1 MRIQHWLYTL
11 PLRLR
16 SLFRRSQLD
25 QELTE
30 ELSYHLDQKTNQFIA
45 AGMSADEARHAALRA
60 MGGLEQRKEQC
71 RDTRKINWLQ
81 DFLQDFRYAARTLR
95 KSPGFTAIAILTLA
109 LGIGANSA
117 IFSVVD
123 AILLR
128 PLPYPEPDRLVR
140 IWESS
145 LRLDTPR
152 NVVNPFNFLDW
163 RDRSQSF
170 ESMAAIS
177 DATTNLSSHGQPVAV
192 PGMQVSTDFFSILRV
207 APFLGRTFTPADGVP
222 GQDHSIILSYDLWHR
237 QFGDDRSIIGQKID
251 VDGVPCEVIGVMPKS
266 FSFPKM
272 KPEVWTPMAINRSD
286 DWKSGRYL
294 TVVARLKPGVSVA
307 QAQQD
312 MLRVAEFTAQA
323 RPDFNKS
330 WSANVVPMLED
341 ATQFVRRPLWVLLS
355 AVGFLLLI
363 ACANVANLLLMRGTG
378 RLRELAVRSAL
389 GAARSRI
396 IRQLF
401 AESLLLSLAGMFVG
415 LFFAYFGLSAL
426 LALIPQSNPL
436 PRAEPISIDARV
448 LLFAFFATLLTAVL
462 FGLVPAFRLSFVD
475 LQNALKQGSLR
486 SGVGGHQT
494 LRRIFVVAEVA
505 LALLLSVGA
514 GLMLRS
520 LARLTSTDPGFSTDH
535 LLTMHIW
542 TSPVRYEDNLKRSQH
557 FDRILTEIR
566 STPGVQA
573 AGSTHFLPLMDRTS
587 GSCFSPADQPP
598 PTPAESPTA
607 QFLIISSGYFQTMST
622 AILAG
627 RDFEPRDNF
636 NSSPVAIVNHAFVE
650 KYFPGQSILG
660 KQFNVCWTLKKPAE
674 IVGIVADARQAELQ
688 DSPAPTIF
696 LSNSQ
701 APMYFATL
709 VVRATGD
716 PLQIVRDVEAAVHR
730 VDPDQAVSDVQTMDA
745 VFSNSVSSPRFQ
757 AVLLLVFAA
766 LAIAL
771 AMIGVYGVIS
781 YSVSQRINEI
791 GIRVALGARSYDVFR
806 LILRE
811 ALALSAVALV
821 IGLLASLALG
831 RVLQSLLFEV
841 TPTDPATLASV
852 AALVLLV
859 SIAAAAIP
867 ARRATHIDP
876 LTALR
881 YE

>member
-1 MRIQHWLYTL
+1 MRIEHWFYTL

-25 QELTE
+25 RELSE
-30 ELSYHLDQKTNQFIA
+30 ELSYHLDQKTSQFIA
-45 AGMSADEARHAALRA
+45 AGMPAGEARRAALRS
-60 MGGLEQRKEQC
+60 MGGLEQRKEEC
-71 RDTRKINWLQ
+71 RDTRKVNWIQ
-81 DFLQDFRYAARTLR
+81 DFFQDFRYAARTLR
-95 KSPGFTAIAILTLA
+95 KTPAFTAVAILTLA

-128 PLPYPEPDRLVR
+128 PLPYPEPGRLVR

-145 LRLDTPR
+145 VKDDSSR

-170 ESMAAIS
+170 DSIAAIN
-177 DATTNLSSHGQPVAV
+177 TLMTNLSFNGQPFALQ
-192 PGMQVSTDFFSILRV
+192 GMQVSTDFFSVLRV
-207 APFLGRTFTPADGVP
+207 PPFLGRTFVPADGIP
-222 GQDHSIILSYDLWHR
+222 GQDRSIILSYDLWHR
-237 QFGDDRSIIGQKID
+237 QFGDDRSVIGQKID
-251 VDGVPCEVIGVMPKS
+251 VDGVPCEVIGVMPKG
-266 FSFPKM
+266 FSFPKINA
-272 KPEVWTPMAINRSD
+272 EVWTPLPLQRTD
-286 DWKSGRYL
+286 DYKDGRYL
-294 TVVARLKPGVSVA
+294 TVVARLKPGVSIF

-312 MLRVAEFTAQA
+312 MLRVTDFTSQA
-323 RPDFNKS
+323 RPDNNKN

-341 ATQFVRRPLWVLLS
+341 ATDLVRRPLWVLLA

-401 AESLLLSLAGMFVG
+401 AESLLLSLAGMLAG
-415 LFFAYFGLSAL
+415 LLFASVGLSAL

-436 PRAEPISIDARV
+436 PRTEPISIDARV
-448 LLFAFFATLLTAVL
+448 LLFTFFATLLTAVL
-462 FGLVPAFRLSFVD
+462 FGLVPAFRLSLLD

-486 SGVGGHQT
+486 GGVGGQQT
-494 LRRIFVVAEVA
+494 LRRAFVVAEVA

-520 LARLTSTDPGFSTDH
+520 LARLTSVDPGFSTDR

-542 TSPVRYEDNLKRSQH
+542 TSPSRYSDNLKRSQY
-557 FDRILTEIR
+557 FDRILTELR
-566 STPGVQA
+566 NTPGVQS
-573 AGSTHFLPLMDRTS
+573 AGSTHFLPLTERMS
-587 GSCFSPADQPP
+587 GSCFAPADRPA
-598 PTPAESPTA
+598 PTPAESPFA
-607 QFLIISSGYFQTMST
+607 RFLIVSSSYFHTMGT
-622 AILAG
+622 PLLAG
-627 RDFEPRDNF
+627 RDFGPRDNF
-636 NSSPVAIVNHAFVE
+636 NASPVAIVNHAFVDRF
-650 KYFPGQSILG
+650 FPGQNILG
-660 KQFNVCWTLKKPAE
+660 KQLTVCWTLKKPAE
-674 IVGIVADARQAELQ
+674 IVGVVADARQADLHDIPE
-688 DSPAPTIF
+688 PTIF

-716 PLQIVRDVEAAVHR
+716 PLQIARDAEAAVHR
-730 VDPDQAVSDVQTMDA
+730 VDPDQAVSDVQTMET
-745 VFSNSVSSPRFQ
+745 VFSDSVSSPRFQ
-757 AVLLLVFAA
+757 TVLLLIFAA

-771 AMIGVYGVIS
+771 AMIGVYGVVS

-791 GIRVALGARSYDVFR
+791 GIRVALGARSSDVFR
-806 LILRE
+806 LVLRE
-811 ALALSAVALV
+811 AIALSAIALAL
-821 IGLLASLALG
+821 GLLASFALG

-841 TPTDPATLASV
+841 TPTDPATLATV
-852 AALVLLV
+852 AAVVLAV
-859 SIAAAAIP
+859 SILAAAIP
-867 ARRATHIDP
+867 ARRASTIDP
-876 LTALR
+876 LIALR

>member
-1 MRIQHWLYTL
+1 MTL
-11 PLRLR
+11 WNRLR
-16 SLFRRSQLD
+16 SWLHATFRRSRTEFEMD
-25 QELTE
+25 SELRFHME
-30 ELSYHLDQKTNQFIA
+30 SFADDLIRS
-45 AGMSADEARHAALRA
+45 GVPRDEAFRRA
-60 MGGLEQRKEQC
+60 RVEFGGVEFTKDQC
-71 RDTRKINWLQ
+71 RDARSAMLLES
-81 DFLQDFRYAARTLR
+81 FLQDLRFGVRTLR
-95 KSPGFTAIAILTLA
+95 KSPAFTVVAILTLA

-128 PLPYPEPDRLVR
+128 PLPYPQPDRLVR

-145 LRLDTPR
+145 LKYDSSR

-177 DATTNLSSHGQPVAV
+177 GAVTNLSSHGQPIAV
-192 PGMQVSTDFFSILRV
+192 PGMQVSPEFFSILRV
-207 APFLGRTFTPADGVP
+207 PPFLGRTFTPADGIP

-237 QFGDDRSIIGQKID
+237 QFGEDRSLVGQKID
-251 VDGVPCEVIGVMPKS
+251 VDGLPCEVIGVMPKG

-272 KPEVWTPMAINRSD
+272 KTEVWTPLALERTD
-286 DWKSGRYL
+286 DYKSGRYL
-294 TVVARLKPGVSVA
+294 TVVARLKPGVSIP

-312 MLRVAEFTAQA
+312 MLRVIDFTQQA
-323 RPDFNKS
+323 RPDFNKN

-341 ATQFVRRPLWVLLS
+341 ATEIVRRPLWVLLA

-363 ACANVANLLLMRGTG
+363 ACANVGNLLLMRGTG

-401 AESLLLSLAGMFVG
+401 AESLLLSLAGMLVG
-415 LFFAYFGLSAL
+415 LLFASFGLSAL
-426 LALIPQSNPL
+426 LALIPQSAPL
-436 PRAEPISIDARV
+436 PRSEPISIDVRV
-448 LLFAFFATLLTAVL
+448 LLFTFFASLLTAVL
-462 FGLVPAFRLSFVD
+462 FGLIPAFRLSFVD

-486 SGVGGHQT
+486 TGVGGHQT

-520 LARLTSTDPGFSTDH
+520 FARLTSTDPGFSTDH

-542 TSPVRYEDNLKRSQH
+542 TSPSRYTDNLKRSQY

-566 STPGVQA
+566 NTTGVQA
-573 AGSTHFLPLMDRTS
+573 AGSTHFLPLMDQIS
-587 GSCFSPADQPP
+587 GSCFSPANQPA

-607 QFLIISSGYFQTMST
+607 QFLIVSSGYFKAMST
-622 AILAG
+622 AVLAG
-627 RDFEPRDNF
+627 RDFEPGDSF
-636 NSSPVAIVNHAFVE
+636 NASPVAIVNHAFVDHF
-650 KYFPGQSILG
+650 FPGQNVLG
-660 KQFNVCWTLKKPAE
+660 EQLNVCWTLKKPVE
-674 IVGIVADARQAELQ
+674 IVGVVADARQADLHN
-688 DSPAPTIF
+688 SPEPTIF

-701 APMYFATL
+701 APMYFATI

-716 PLQIVRDVEAAVHR
+716 PLQIARDAEAAVHR
-730 VDPDQAVSDVQTMDA
+730 VDPDQAVSSIQSMET
-745 VFSNSVSSPRFQ
+745 VFSDSVSRPRFQ

-766 LAIAL
+766 LAIVL
-771 AMIGVYGVIS
+771 AMIGVYGVVS
-781 YSVSQRINEI
+781 FSVSQRINEI
-791 GIRVALGARSYDVFR
+791 GIRVALGARSSDVFR
-806 LILRE
+806 LVLRE
-811 ALALSAVALV
+811 ALTLSAIA
-821 IGLLASLALG
+821 LALG
-831 RVLQSLLFEV
+831 LLGSLSLGRLLQSLLFEV

-852 AALVLLV
+852 CCLVLAV
-859 SIAAAAIP
+859 SVLAAAVP
-867 ARRATHIDP
+867 ARRATRVDP